1 MKKPLSF
8 RKCTERRRPNSK
20 RRNNEEVK
28 ETVDLEEQ
36 QRLKEETEKAIIIQ
50 RNFRQ
55 KKNKNL

>member
-8 RKCTERRRPNSK
+8 RKCTERRRLNSK
-20 RRNNEEVK
+20 RKNNEEVK